1 MDFLPNADPNLMYYN
16 KLLYKTVML
25 FVIVGGVNWLVVGIA
40 GKDLLKDLLGRK
52 YASWL
57 YIVVGICALL
67 LAFRRDVYLPFLGE
81 TLVPAG
87 ALSLKTP
94 QGANESVEVRTRPGA
109 KVLFWA
115 SEPDPNGSEKVL
127 KSWKEAYGEYENS
140 GVVQAGEDGKAI
152 LRVRGPPQPYKVPM
166 KGKLEPHVHFRVEDA
181 HGFLGRVQTVYM
193 KSGVIEA
200 FASSI

>member
-1 MDFLPNADPNLMYYN
+1 MDILPNADPNLMYWN
-16 KLLYKTVML
+16 KKIYKMVML
-25 FVIVGGVNWLVVGIA
+25 LMIVGGVNWLVVGIA
-40 GKDLLKDLLGRK
+40 GKDLLKDFLGRK

-57 YIVVGICALL
+57 YIVVGVCALL

-109 KVLFWA
+109 KVVFWA
-115 SEPDPNGSEKVL
+115 AEPDPNGSEKVL

-140 GVVQAGEDGKAI
+140 GVVVAGEDGKAI

-193 KSGVIEA
+193 KSGVIEG